1 MTLEK
6 KGRVGGGT
14 PENLNGVTYKLE
26 KKVKDDPETWEEVT
40 KNEQTDEDLGT
51 LKTTDGKITV
61 SGLSQGTYRAM
72 IRIMV
77 IFLIRLRLCL

>member
-40 KNEQTDEDLGT
+40 KMS
-51 LKTTDGKITV
+51 KRMKI
-61 SGLSQGTYRAM
+61 LER
-72 IRIMV
+72 
-77 IFLIRLRLCL
+77 